1 MEDNVSKDYI
11 DRVRGCMLG
20 GAIGDALGYQIEFEI
35 GVLPR
40 QITRFKNG
48 KGIVSDDTQMTL
60 FTANAL
66 LWRETRQTLR
76 GIAMLPQGAIM
87 LAYFDWLGTQQK
99 VPEHDNISWISK
111 IPELNIIR
119 DPGRTCLSAL
129 EERFNGDDNYLLL
142 DEPINDSKGCGA
154 VMRVAP
160 IGLYVRSDK
169 VGEVAAYSAAI
180 THGHPL
186 AILSAFVMA
195 KIISHIVSE
204 DIEIDDAVKSAIFDM
219 EKWQPDYYKNNRRHT
234 LNWATEKDELK
245 ELINLARKLAREKRD
260 DQEAIKQLGEGW
272 VAEEALAIAIY
283 SAVKYKDSFEDAVIA
298 AVNHD
303 GDSDSTGAIA
313 GNIIGA
319 KLGFQAIPKFYA
331 DNIEL
336 KDTILELA
344 DDIALSVPMDK
355 DGSISDKKW
364 LAKYLYCD
372 KNFRLD

>member
-1 MEDNVSKDYI
+1 MKDNVSKDYI

-20 GAIGDALGYQIEFEI
+20 GAIGDALGYQIEFEVGI
-35 GVLPR
+35 LPR
-40 QITRFKNG
+40 QVTRFKDG
-48 KGIVSDDTQMTL
+48 KGIISDDTQMTL

-66 LWRETRQTLR
+66 LWRETRQVLR
-76 GIAMLPQGAIM
+76 GIAMLPQWAIM
-87 LAYFDWLGTQQK
+87 LAYFNWLGTQQK

-119 DPGRTCLSAL
+119 DPGITCLSAL
-129 EERFNGDDNYLLL
+129 EERFNGNDNYLLL

-186 AILSAFVMA
+186 AILSSFVMA
-195 KIISHIVSE
+195 RIISHIVVE
-204 DIEIDDAVKSAIFDM
+204 DMEIDDAVKNAVSDM
-219 EKWQPDYYKNNRRHT
+219 EKWQPYYYKNNRRHA
-234 LNWATEKDELK
+234 LDWATEKDELK
-245 ELINLARKLAREKRD
+245 ELINLARRLAREKRD

-283 SAVKYKDSFEDAVIA
+283 SAVKYKDSFEEAVIS

-319 KLGFQAIPKFYA
+319 KLGLRAIPKYFVG
-331 DNIEL
+331 NVEL
-336 KDTILELA
+336 SDTILELA
-344 DDIALSVPMDK
+344 DDIALGVPIDK
-355 DGSISDKKW
+355 SGDILDQKW

-372 KNFRLD
+372 KNVSF

>member
-1 MEDNVSKDYI
+1 MKDNVSKDYI

-20 GAIGDALGYQIEFEI
+20 GAIGDALGYQIEFEVGI
-35 GVLPR
+35 LPR
-40 QITRFKNG
+40 QVTRFKDG
-48 KGIVSDDTQMTL
+48 KGIISDDTQMTL

-66 LWRETRQTLR
+66 LWRETRQVLR
-76 GIAMLPQGAIM
+76 GIAMLPQWAIM
-87 LAYFDWLGTQQK
+87 LAYFNWLGTQQK

-119 DPGRTCLSAL
+119 DPGITCLSAL
-129 EERFNGDDNYLLL
+129 EERFNGNDNYLLL

-186 AILSAFVMA
+186 AILSSFVMA
-195 KIISHIVSE
+195 RIISHIVVE
-204 DIEIDDAVKSAIFDM
+204 DMEIDDAVKNAVSDM
-219 EKWQPDYYKNNRRHT
+219 EKWQPYYYKNNRRHA
-234 LNWATEKDELK
+234 LDWATEKDELK
-245 ELINLARKLAREKRD
+245 ELINLARRLAREKRG

-283 SAVKYKDSFEDAVIA
+283 SAVKYKDSFEEAVIS

-319 KLGFQAIPKFYA
+319 KLGLRAIPKYFVG
-331 DNIEL
+331 NVEL
-336 KDTILELA
+336 SDTILELA
-344 DDIALSVPMDK
+344 DDIALGVPIDK
-355 DGSISDKKW
+355 SGDILDQKW

-372 KNFRLD
+372 KNVSF